1 MRIAVLGT
9 GVVGTTLGTHLVG
22 QDHEVMMGSR
32 TADNE
37 RAYGWAMTAGPGAS
51 QGTFAAAA
59 AFGEVVLNCTSGS
72 GSLEALSVAGADNLS
87 GKIVVDIANPLDFS
101 QGMPPTLFACNTTS
115 LAEQIQSSFPQAR
128 VVKALNTMTASV
140 MVDPKLVPGDHNV
153 FICGNDADAKE
164 QVIDYL
170 HDWFDWKKKNVIDA
184 GDITAARGT
193 EMLLPLWIRL
203 WGALGT
209 PHFNWHISVGKT

>member
-9 GVVGTTLGTHLVG
+9 GVVGTTLGSRLVEQG
-22 QDHEVMMGSR
+22 HDVMMGSR

-37 RAYGWAMTAGPGAS
+37 RAYAWVMAAGGAAS

-59 AFGEVVLNCTSGS
+59 ASGEVVINCTSG
-72 GSLEALSVAGADNLS
+72 GGTLEALTLAGRHNLD
-87 GKIVVDIANPLDFS
+87 GKIIIDVANPLDFS
-101 QGMPPTLFACNTTS
+101 QGMPPTLFVCNTSS
-115 LAEQIQSSFPQAR
+115 LGEQIQSSFPGAR
-128 VVKALNTMTASV
+128 VVKALNTVTASV
-140 MVDPKLVPGDHNV
+140 MVEPRLVPGDHNL
-153 FICGNDADAKE
+153 FICGNDPAAKE
-164 QVIDYL
+164 TVIDHL
-170 HDWFDWKKKNVIDA
+170 HDWFDWKKKHIIDV

-209 PHFNWHISVGKT
+209 PVFNWHIAGGRS